1 MKIDAKRLAVQ
12 IATGTADMR
21 ALEAAGVEAVRAA
34 KESLEVPFLRM
45 ARAATSSVN
54 EETRT
59 IRYVWS
65 DETVDRYGDIIR
77 ADGWDTAAFDG
88 NPIALWMHNMDE
100 PIGRGVDYG
109 VEGTAL
115 VGGIKFAPQGASQR
129 SDEAWALAKAGV
141 LQAVSVGFDPLERV
155 WHDDEEKR
163 AAMGLGKFGVEY
175 LRQSLLEISL
185 VSIPANPSALQLALR
200 PLIDSG
206 ELSDRAADRLTNQ
219 LTERDWE
226 KRARA
231 IRRRSVV
238 VDAKPG
244 ASGEDTNAALLARI
258 DSLEHEV
265 RRLGVLAIGTR
276 ASDGARERAAADEA
290 DARAALEALLRASE
304 ERSVSAALGS
314 LISANEGARK

>member
-21 ALEAAGVEAVRAA
+21 ALEEAGVDAVRAA
-34 KESLEVPFLRM
+34 KESLDVPFLRM
-45 ARAATSSVN
+45 ARAASSSVN

-77 ADGWDTAAFDG
+77 ASGWDTAAFDG

-109 VEGTAL
+109 VEGSAL
-115 VGGIKFAPQGASQR
+115 VGGIRFAPQGASQR

-163 AAMGLGKFGVEY
+163 AELGLGKFGVEY
-175 LRQSLLEISL
+175 VRQSLLEISL

-238 VDAKPG
+238 VDAKP
-244 ASGEDTNAALLARI
+244 SGDAELLARI
-258 DSLEHEV
+258 ATLEHEV
-265 RRLGVLAIGTR
+265 RRLGVLAHGTR
-276 ASDGARERAAADEA
+276 AIDAARERAEGDEA
-290 DARAALEALLRASE
+290 EARAAQQALLRVCD
-304 ERSVSAALGS
+304 ERATEAALHR
-314 LISANEGARK
+314 LISANGGASK